1 MIAIDAIISQFST
14 EEQQEFVKYLKY
26 KNKRHD
32 TKNVQ
37 LFELLLAKYPAKEIP
52 QKLYG
57 NDNKTAYHGLRKR
70 LWSAL
75 VDFMATQSLTHEVS
89 AELDIT
95 KRILVARNL
104 LLQKQYKTAF
114 KILDKAEKKARDILH
129 FSLLNEVYHTQI
141 QYAHKTD
148 FSPPL
153 ETLIEKCTANQQDFL
168 QEEKLNM
175 AYAVIQEKLQKVMY
189 KGEVIS
195 LQTLIQ
201 ETYERFEIS
210 QEMGLSYK
218 SLYQLAQIVNSV
230 AAVTK
235 TYFAIAPFL
244 LENYHDIS
252 NRLKQSEKHLFYHI
266 KVLYLIANIFFRK
279 KEFTQS
285 VQYLTRMKEQM
296 EQQKRRYYKD
306 ALLSYQC
313 LLALNC
319 NYLGEAQ
326 KAIALLEEMIQL
338 KKYDLET
345 MLDVHLSLIVCYFQQ
360 NEFKK
365 AQQVFSKFYHTDKWY
380 EEKAGIDWVLKK
392 NLIELLLHIEL
403 GNISYVD
410 SRFASF
416 QRKYYPF
423 LRKSGEARVIIFLKF
438 VKQYYNAP
446 EIVTST
452 AFHTEVEASFQ
463 WKTRVEEDIFV
474 MSFYAWLKAKM
485 HKTDLYTTTLELVNT
500 NT

>member
-1 MIAIDAIISQFST
+1 MIAIDGVISQFST

-37 LFELLLAKYPAKEIP
+37 LFELLRVKHPAKEIP

-57 NDNKTAYHGLRKR
+57 KDNKTAYHGLRKR
-70 LWSAL
+70 LWSSL

-89 AELDIT
+89 DELEIT

-104 LLQKQYKTAF
+104 LVQKHYNTAF
-114 KILDKAEKKARDILH
+114 KLLNKAEKKARDILH
-129 FSLLNEVYHTQI
+129 FSLLNEIYHTQI
-141 QYAHKTD
+141 QYAHKTTYA
-148 FSPPL
+148 PPL
-153 ETLIEKCTANQQDFL
+153 DVLIEKCAANQQDFL

-189 KGEVIS
+189 EGEVIS

-201 ETYERFEIS
+201 ETYERFQISYEI
-210 QEMGLSYK
+210 GLSYK

-235 TYFAIAPFL
+235 TYFAIEPFL
-244 LENYHDIS
+244 IENYKNIS
-252 NRLKQSEKHLFYHI
+252 NRLKQSEKHVFYHS

-279 KEFTQS
+279 KEFAQS
-285 VQYLTRMKEQM
+285 LVYLDTMRLEM
-296 EQQKRRYYKD
+296 ERQKRRYYKD
-306 ALLSYQC
+306 SFLAYQC
-313 LLALNC
+313 LLALNY
-319 NYLGEAQ
+319 NYSGNSE
-326 KAIALLEEMIQL
+326 KAIVLLEEVVNL
-338 KKYDLET
+338 KKYDLEI
-345 MLDVHLSLIVCYFQQ
+345 MLDVHLSLIVFYFQQ
-360 NEFKK
+360 GEFKK
-365 AQQVFSKFYHTDKWY
+365 AQKIFSKFYHTDKWY
-380 EEKAGIDWVLKK
+380 EEKAGIDWVMKK

-410 SRFASF
+410 SRFVSF

-423 LRKSGEARVIIFLKF
+423 LKKSGEARVITFLKF
-438 VKQYYNAP
+438 VKQYYHAP
-446 EIVTST
+446 EIVTSE
-452 AFHTEVEASFQ
+452 AFREAVIHSFS
-463 WKTRVEEDIFV
+463 WKARVEEDIFV

-485 HKTDLYTTTLELVNT
+485 NKTDLYQTTLELVKIA
-500 NT
+500 

>member
-141 QYAHKTD
+141 QYAHNIN
-148 FSPPL
+148 SPSLL
-153 ETLIEKCTANQQDFL
+153 EELIGKCIRNQQDFL

-175 AYAVIQEKLQKVMY
+175 AYAVIQKKLQKVMFQ
-189 KGEVIS
+189 GEVIS

-201 ETYERFEIS
+201 ETYERFGVS
-210 QEMGLSYK
+210 KEMGLSYK
-218 SLYQLAQIVNSV
+218 SLYQLAQIINSV

-235 TYFAIAPFL
+235 GYFAVEPFL
-244 LENYHDIS
+244 IENYHDIS

-285 VQYLTRMKEQM
+285 VHYLTRMKQQM
-296 EQQKRRYYKD
+296 ELQKQRFYKD
-306 ALLSYQC
+306 GLLSYQC
-313 LLALNC
+313 LLALNY
-319 NYLGEAQ
+319 NYLGEAE
-326 KAIALLEEMIQL
+326 KAIALLEEVAQL

-360 NEFKK
+360 REFKK

-423 LRKSGEARVIIFLKF
+423 LRKSGEVRVITFLKF

-452 AFHTEVEASFQ
+452 AFHRQVEASFQ
-463 WKTRVEEDIFV
+463 WKARVEEDIFV

-485 HKTDLYTTTLELVNT
+485 HKTDLYKTTLELVNT
-500 NT
+500 DN